1 MKTVITSLL
10 ILLTMTFNTYAN
22 KFTFGKISYGK
33 ATNISGKQRM
43 LSQRIT
49 KLYLLKL
56 AGSHG
61 TELTKEFNSSIQL
74 FERNLAILES
84 NSKEASIKI
93 KTTLKKEKTQ
103 WEVFKKELREHSLQK
118 VGAVMTKSG
127 ELLKKCHQVVLAI
140 EEESKYTH
148 EYANHNPS
156 EQLKVETVNIS
167 GKQRMLSQKLC
178 LYYTACRLYRKE
190 KLDYKPICSA
200 VEEIYAEMNES
211 LNWLL
216 INDLN
221 TFAVEENIGK
231 ILGLFQQIEENKK
244 DFLDNK
250 LPLIKVMDLTNS
262 ITSLYNV
269 ITGQYTSL

>member
-1 MKTVITSLL
+1 MRTFISTLVIFL
-10 ILLTMTFNTYAN
+10 ISINLHAKN
-22 KFTFGKISYGK
+22 FTFGNISYGK

-61 TELTKEFNSSIQL
+61 PELTKEFNSSIQL

-84 NSKEASIKI
+84 NSKETSIKV
-93 KTTLKKEKTQ
+93 KTTLKKEKVQ
-103 WEVFKKELREHSLQK
+103 WEVFKKTLREHSLHK
-118 VGAVMTKSG
+118 VAAVMDNASQ
-127 ELLKKCHQVVLAI
+127 LLTKCHQVVLAI

-148 EYANHNPS
+148 EYENHNPQ
-156 EQLKVETVNIS
+156 EQLKVETVNIA

-190 KLDYKPICSA
+190 NLDSKPICHN
-200 VEEIYAEMNES
+200 VEDIYKEMNES

-221 TFAVEENIGK
+221 TFAIEENIGK
-231 ILGLFQQIEENKK
+231 ILGLFQQIEEDKK
-244 DFLDNK
+244 AFLNNK
-250 LPLIKVMDLTNS
+250 LPLVKIMGLANS

-269 ITGQYTSL
+269 ITGQYTAL